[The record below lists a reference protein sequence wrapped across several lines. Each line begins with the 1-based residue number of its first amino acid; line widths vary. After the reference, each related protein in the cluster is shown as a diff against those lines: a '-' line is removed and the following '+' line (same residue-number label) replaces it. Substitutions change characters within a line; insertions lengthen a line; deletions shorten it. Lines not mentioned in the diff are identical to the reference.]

1 MKHEYKLSKKDF
13 KKNYMQY
20 ISDKMK
26 FEQNEIIIN
35 SHMQFRSPTL
45 LYIVKVMFD
54 LKQKFRYYLVLKH
67 ISVIKYYLNNS
78 LL

>member
-1 MKHEYKLSKKDF
+1 
-13 KKNYMQY
+13 MQY

-45 LYIVKVMFD
+45 LYIVKVMFE
-54 LKQKFRYYLVLKH
+54 LKQKNIYFTL
-67 ISVIKYYLNNS
+67 
-78 LL
+78 

>member
-1 MKHEYKLSKKDF
+1 
-13 KKNYMQY
+13 MQY

-26 FEQNEIIIN
+26 FEQNEIILN

-45 LYIVKVMFD
+45 LYIVKVMFE
-54 LKQKFRYYLVLKH
+54 LKQKKYISHSNRNFNLDTTQYLH

>member
-1 MKHEYKLSKKDF
+1 
-13 KKNYMQY
+13 MQY

-45 LYIVKVMFD
+45 LYIVKVMFE
-54 LKQKFRYYLVLKH
+54 LKQKKIF
-67 ISVIKYYLNNS
+67 ISHSNRNFNLDTT
-78 LL
+78 

>member
-1 MKHEYKLSKKDF
+1 
-13 KKNYMQY
+13 MQY

-45 LYIVKVMFD
+45 LYIVKVMFE
-54 LKQKFRYYLVLKH
+54 LKQKKIFISHSNRNFNLDTTQYLH

>member
-1 MKHEYKLSKKDF
+1 
-13 KKNYMQY
+13 MQY

-45 LYIVKVMFD
+45 LYIVKVMFE
-54 LKQKFRYYLVLKH
+54 LKQKKNIFHTLIG
-67 ISVIKYYLNNS
+67 ISI
-78 LL
+78 

>member
-1 MKHEYKLSKKDF
+1 
-13 KKNYMQY
+13 MQY

-26 FEQNEIIIN
+26 FEQNEIILN
-35 SHMQFRSPTL
+35 SHMQFRSPATL
-45 LYIVKVMFD
+45 LYIVKVMFE
-54 LKQKFRYYLVLKH
+54 LKQKKIFISHSNRNFNLDTTQYLH